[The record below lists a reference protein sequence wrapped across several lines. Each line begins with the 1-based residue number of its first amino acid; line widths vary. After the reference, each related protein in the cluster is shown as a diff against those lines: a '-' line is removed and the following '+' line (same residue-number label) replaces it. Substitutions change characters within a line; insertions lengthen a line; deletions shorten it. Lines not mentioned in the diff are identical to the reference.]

1 MTSDASLEQRLAAA
15 ASITAAREA
24 LAGEE
29 QAWIVGGAVRDAL
42 LAEEVRDA
50 DIAVA
55 PGSEKDA
62 ARAIARGSG
71 GVAFPLSER
80 HATWRAI
87 AGQGEPGEWHVD
99 VAALR
104 ADAIEQD
111 LGARDFTVNA
121 VAVPLGGGDPIDP
134 TGGLGDAES
143 RRLRAVSEVVFS
155 DDPLRLLR
163 AARIAATH
171 SLEIDEETARLARSQ
186 AGLATEAAGE
196 RQFAE
201 LRGMLGGRAPMPSLE
216 LLDWLELTAVVL
228 PELELTRGVV
238 QNPNH
243 HLDVHGH
250 TLAVLQEWLA
260 IESGLPGF
268 APDLADELAAFLA
281 EPLAD
286 ELTRAQAL
294 RFGALFHDLGKPQT
308 RGEQAGYVTFIGHDK
323 VGAEIVAGICRRLR
337 TSNALSS
344 HLQGLALHHLRLGF
358 LIHERPLSRRRS
370 YDYLSATEPVSAD
383 VTLLS
388 AADRLAARGSGP
400 IASPEMVEAHME
412 LAREM
417 LAEALAWHRDPPRPP
432 LSGDELMD
440 ELGLEPGPRLGEIL
454 ERLRAAAYAGEVS
467 DRAAAVAL
475 ARSLA
480 EPGASGV

>member
-1 MTSDASLEQRLAAA
+1 MSERGALEPLLAAA
-15 ASITAAREA
+15 PAIAAARRA
-24 LAGEE
+24 LAGSE

-42 LAEEVRDA
+42 LAGVVGDA
-50 DIAVA
+50 DLAVS
-55 PGSEKDA
+55 PGSERDA
-62 ARAIARGSG
+62 ARAIARGAG

-80 HATWRAI
+80 HATWRAMVEV
-87 AGQGEPGEWHVD
+87 GGEDGWHVD
-99 VAALR
+99 VTALR
-104 ADAIEQD
+104 GETIERD

-121 VAVPLGGGDPIDP
+121 IAIPLAGGEPIDP
-134 TGGLGDAES
+134 TGGLADAQG
-143 RRLRAVSEVVFS
+143 RRLRAVSDAAFR

-163 AARIAATH
+163 AARIAASH
-171 SLEIDEETARLARSQ
+171 SLEIEEGTLRLARSQ
-186 AGLATEAAGE
+186 AALAGEAAGE

-201 LRGMLGGRAPMPSLE
+201 LRVMLAGAAPLDALE
-216 LLDWLELTAVVL
+216 LLDRLQLTAVVL
-228 PELELTRGVV
+228 PELEATRGVV

-250 TLAVLQEWLA
+250 TLAVLEQWLA
-260 IESGLPGF
+260 IESGLEDF
-268 APDLADELAAFLA
+268 APDLAAEVSAFLA

-286 ELTRAQAL
+286 ELSRAEAL

-308 RGEQAGYVTFIGHDK
+308 REERAGYVTFIGHDK

-337 TSNALSS
+337 TSNALSG

-358 LIHERPLSRRRS
+358 MIGERPLSRDAV
-370 YDYLSATEPVSAD
+370 YEYLSATEPVAVD

-400 IASPEMVEAHME
+400 LASPEMVEAHME

-417 LAEALAWHRDPPRPP
+417 VAAALAWHRDPPRPP
-432 LSGDELMD
+432 LSGDELAA
-440 ELGLEPGPRLGEIL
+440 ELGIEPGPRMGELLEALRRAAFAGEIGD
-454 ERLRAAAYAGEVS
+454 RDAALT
-467 DRAAAVAL
+467 L

-480 EPGASGV
+480 GENRA